1 MIERKDFEGKLY
13 VEMMPV
19 LEADLV
25 MYSEQVAEFKTVEEC
40 AEEEKTLM
48 EAMKELET
56 ALDNVKYELPNDVNF
71 DGRRYSK
78 KEVAAKII
86 YFLNKLELKWSY
98 TKGMKELVDMWKSE
112 DFVEIP
118 YRVYDSTLRTLDQV
132 TYKGYTEWTDVLIV
146 NEYLSG
152 CHNLY
157 SLDTGM
163 LVYLSERHNIIMNRM
178 KSLDPT
184 VNVPEDM
191 SNLSENMD

>member
-13 VEMMPV
+13 AEMMPV

-25 MYSEQVAEFKTVEEC
+25 MYAEQVTGFKTLEEC
-40 AEEEKTLM
+40 EEEEKTLM

-56 ALDNVKYELPNDVNF
+56 ALDSVKYELPSDVNF

-78 KEVAAKII
+78 KDVASKII

-98 TKGMKELVDMWKSE
+98 TKGMKELVDMWKSD

-132 TYKGYTEWTDVLIV
+132 TYKGYTEWADVLIV

-178 KSLDPT
+178 KELDPT
-184 VNVPEDM
+184 ANVPEQ
-191 SNLSENMD
+191 MD

>member
-25 MYSEQVAEFKTVEEC
+25 MYSEQVAGFKTLEEC
-40 AEEEKTLM
+40 EEEEKTLM

-56 ALDNVKYELPNDVNF
+56 ALDSVKYELPNDVNF

-78 KEVAAKII
+78 KEVASKII

-132 TYKGYTEWTDVLIV
+132 TYKGYTEWADVLII

-178 KSLDPT
+178 KELDPT
-184 VNVPEDM
+184 ANVPEQ
-191 SNLSENMD
+191 MDQMN

>member
-40 AEEEKTLM
+40 SEEEKTLM
-48 EAMKELET
+48 EAMKELEN

-132 TYKGYTEWTDVLIV
+132 TYKGYTEWTDVLII

-178 KSLDPT
+178 KALDPT

-191 SNLSENMD
+191 NNSSIG